1 MREKGFSLFDLM
13 LTVSGSLILIAIALP
28 AFGSLMET
36 YQLTAAAEEVATE
49 LQTAR
54 LLATS
59 RNDLVTVVF
68 LNEDLTPASASFPQ
82 LARRI
87 RLEDSATPPNVLR
100 DSFHL
105 PVGVEFESV
114 SQELRFDS
122 RGGLA
127 PLTVSPS
134 NYSESSKAVVLKNNS
149 GSIRIE
155 VSITGRIRL
164 TDLRIN

>member
-1 MREKGFSLFDLM
+1 MSEKGFSLFELM
-13 LTVSGSLILIAIALP
+13 LIISGSMILLALALP

-68 LNEDLTPASASFPQ
+68 LNEDLTLASTTAPQ

-100 DSFHL
+100 DNFHL
-105 PVGVEFESV
+105 PAGVEFESI

-127 PLTVSPS
+127 PLTISPS
-134 NYSESSKAVVLKNNS
+134 SYNESSNAVVLKNNS

-155 VSITGRIRL
+155 VSITGRVRL
-164 TDLRIN
+164 TDLRIQ